1 MEDARRVT
9 ELHPP
14 PTNNGQSRDMEI
26 KPDAE
31 VAERRR
37 EAQFIP
43 PVPVSRSSYLYEKD
57 KHFRNV
63 ETVQNAKDV
72 AKRAAHCILEFDHFR
87 ETEAG
92 GASPQAQAIVNG
104 FEQALGHVYTMV
116 IMSSGSDSTR

>member
-1 MEDARRVT
+1 VDTERVT
-9 ELHPP
+9 GTRPP
-14 PTNNGQSRDMEI
+14 PTTYGQSREMEI
-26 KPDAE
+26 KPDAD

-43 PVPVSRSSYLYEKD
+43 PVPVSRSSYLFEKD

-63 ETVQNAKDV
+63 ETVQNANDV
-72 AKRAAHCILEFDHFR
+72 AKRAAHCILDFDHFR

-104 FEQALGHVYTMV
+104 FEQALGHIYAMV